1 MRKIISFIFGI
12 LLLGGA
18 DLYSQDLQEV
28 LDNYFEVAGLNK
40 ILQTNS
46 IVANGK
52 AVQMG
57 MEFPIT
63 MYQKRPMKVR
73 MEAEIQGMK
82 MVQAYNGETGWAIM
96 PWTGSLEPQDM
107 SPDQV
112 KGMKQMADME
122 GDLYNWEEKG
132 FTLTLEGEEEME
144 GTPAYKL
151 KLEKSDGDIFT
162 YFIDSDNFVILKV
175 DAKVMIQG
183 TPIETSSYY
192 SNYKPVEGM
201 IMPHSIETRMG
212 GEIQMSMVIDG
223 YEINTEIA
231 DNLFEKSDSISK

>member
-1 MRKIISFIFGI
+1 MKKILSIISAIV
-12 LLLGGA
+12 LLGSTNVF
-18 DLYSQDLQEV
+18 SQDLQEI
-28 LDNYFEVAGLNK
+28 LDNYFEVTGLEK
-40 ILQTNS
+40 VLETNS
-46 IVANGK
+46 MIAKGK

-57 MEFPIT
+57 MEFPMS

-73 MEAEIQGMK
+73 VEAEIQGMK
-82 MVQAYNGETGWAIM
+82 MVQAFNGQDGWAIM

-112 KGMKQMADME
+112 KGMKQSADME
-122 GDLYNWEEKG
+122 GDLYNWQEKG
-132 FTLTLEGEEEME
+132 FMLTLEGEEEME

-151 KLEKSDGDIFT
+151 KLEKPDGDVFT
-162 YFIDSDNFVILKV
+162 YFLDAEDYVILKV
-175 DAKVMIQG
+175 DAKVMVQG

-212 GEIQMSMVIDG
+212 GQVQMSLLIDG
-223 YEINTEIA
+223 YEINPEIA
-231 DNLFEKSDSISK
+231 DSLFEKSGNSTE